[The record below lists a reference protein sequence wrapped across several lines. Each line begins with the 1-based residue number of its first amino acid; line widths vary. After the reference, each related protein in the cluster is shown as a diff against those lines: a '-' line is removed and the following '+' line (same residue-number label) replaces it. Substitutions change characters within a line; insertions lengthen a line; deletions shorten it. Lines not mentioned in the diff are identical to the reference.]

1 MYFLIQSFLSQ
12 YVGESERAVR
22 QCFQR
27 ARNSAPCVI
36 FFDEFDS
43 LCPKRSD
50 SGDNNSSQRVVNQ
63 LLTEMDGIEERKGV
77 FLMAATNRP
86 DIIDP
91 AVLRP
96 GRLDKILYVG
106 LPQTSDRV
114 DILRAL
120 TRITPPLKA
129 DVDLNEIASMTNG
142 YTGADLDGLIRQ
154 ASLQALKESIDSED
168 TSNELSVGR
177 AHFMNALKKLRP
189 SVNEQVRLIH

>member
-1 MYFLIQSFLSQ
+1 M
-12 YVGESERAVR
+12 R

-50 SGDNNSSQRVVNQ
+50 NAEGGAGMRVVNQ
-63 LLTEMDGIEERKGV
+63 LLTEMDGIEDRKGV

-86 DIIDP
+86 DIVDP

-106 LPQTSDRV
+106 LPAEPDRV

-120 TRITPPLKA
+120 TKNRSQPPLA
-129 DVDLNEIASMTNG
+129 EDVELGLLARLTEG
-142 YTGADLDGLIRQ
+142 YTGADLAGLVRQ
-154 ASLQALKESIDSED
+154 ASLQTLKDSIDACDGGAQEEGSSEEAEEQQLVV
-168 TSNELSVGR
+168 ELR
-177 AHFMNALKKLRP
+177 HFQEAIRNIKP
-189 SVNEQVRLIH
+189 SVNEEVILAFF

>member
-1 MYFLIQSFLSQ
+1 MILISFPQ

-22 QCFQR
+22 QCFLR

-50 SGDNNSSQRVVNQ
+50 SGENGASQRVVNQ
-63 LLTEMDGIEERKGV
+63 LLTEMDGIEDRKGV

-86 DIIDP
+86 DIVDP

-106 LPQTSDRV
+106 LPEMEDRV
-114 DILRAL
+114 DILKAL
-120 TRITPPLKA
+120 TKCGRKPELA
-129 DVDLNEIASMTNG
+129 EDVDLRDIAGLTIG
-142 YTGADLDGLIRQ
+142 YSGADLAGLVRQ
-154 ASLQALKESIDSED
+154 ASLQTLKESIEGGSVDSDESD
-168 TSNELSVGR
+168 LKVHRNHFIDALNKLKPSVG
-177 AHFMNALKKLRP
+177 
-189 SVNEQVRLIH
+189 EQV